1 MVHPSDGKA
10 WQALDRFDPEF
21 ARDPRSVRLGLST
34 DGFTPYSNNSTSY
47 SCWRVFMMPYN
58 QPPNRC
64 MKEEVMF
71 LALIVPG
78 PKDPVT
84 KINVFMEPTVA
95 PTAEAV
101 VEEEA
106 EEAATEMDNGEE
118 TSGADASIEE
128 ADTQAAPRRAIRYS
142 YC

>member
-1 MVHPSDGKA
+1 
-10 WQALDRFDPEF
+10 
-21 ARDPRSVRLGLST
+21 
-34 DGFTPYSNNSTSY
+34 
-47 SCWRVFMMPYN
+47 
-58 QPPNRC
+58 
-64 MKEEVMF
+64 
-71 LALIVPG
+71 
-78 PKDPVT
+78 
-84 KINVFMEPTVA
+84 VA